1 MGQKALFGF
10 SVCLSIRLSV
20 CTGVYSAPTGRIVLK
35 FDIGYI
41 WKYVEK
47 IQSCIQSDEMSGT
60 SQEDQSTFILLTTT

>member
-10 SVCLSIRLSV
+10 SVCLSIRLSA
-20 CTGVYSAPTGRIVLK
+20 CIYSAPTGRIVLK

-47 IQSCIQSDEMSGT
+47 IQSCIQLDEMSGT